1 MLGRVLKVLQLF
13 VLTVFLF
20 FSALKVKQ
28 MTNSKTVWYTHFK
41 HSINYYHIMDSN
53 CFDDQETP
61 LDFLFCSF
69 FLK

>member
-28 MTNSKTVWYTHFK
+28 MTNKKPFDLHILSTVSTTTTLWY
-41 HSINYYHIMDSN
+41 SN

-69 FLK
+69 F

>member
-28 MTNSKTVWYTHFK
+28 ITKSKTV
-41 HSINYYHIMDSN
+41 
-53 CFDDQETP
+53 
-61 LDFLFCSF
+61 
-69 FLK
+69 